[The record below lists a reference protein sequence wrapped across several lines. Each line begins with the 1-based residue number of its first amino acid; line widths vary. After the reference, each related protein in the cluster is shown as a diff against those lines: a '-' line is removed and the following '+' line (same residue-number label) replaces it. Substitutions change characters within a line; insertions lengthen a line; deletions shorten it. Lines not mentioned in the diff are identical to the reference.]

1 MEWSIAKALIRLT
14 SGKEAKPRPG
24 PLLVELLDRPLERKG
39 VSYSHYPFSY
49 GLSEGEAGWKYSV
62 FCDLPDEGILR
73 LRAVV
78 QEVSEGLDPGRVE
91 PLSFT
96 RLVDT
101 LSQMASGR
109 LGTTEGAKLKELGE
123 LVAYEA
129 IGLSRFL
136 ALAKDDLVTEFYV
149 DSDASPVYL
158 DHAKV
163 GRCETAIML
172 TERERMAVETH
183 MDTFSGYTLDY
194 ATPSLKNDLEVAGAR
209 LRMSLDLEPLSVNR
223 FCLDVRRLSVKSF
236 TLPELIRAG
245 AISDEAAAFLV
256 AWLEDGGNITIIGE
270 TGTGKTTLMNALD
283 ERVNPRLRRIYIED
297 AVETKNLLERG
308 YHQVKIKVDPFERGS
323 GQSHSKEL
331 EIVKVLH
338 RSPDLVV
345 LSEIQSEEHSRA
357 FFHAL
362 SAGVRGM
369 QTFHAPTVEQAVRR
383 WTNIH
388 KVPKQ
393 SLHDLGV
400 LVQMARPERLGPTRQ
415 VSRVCLM
422 AAEGGEPRIRDVFM
436 RDRGARLQRVTE
448 WDRVEPP
455 GGRDSC
461 AFAEHLRDVEGRL
474 KEEVQGKP

>member
-1 MEWSIAKALIRLT
+1 LGWSLARALVRLT
-14 SGKEAKPRPG
+14 SGKDPARRPG
-24 PLLVELLDRPLERKG
+24 PLLVELLDRPFDEKD

-49 GLSEGEAGWKYSV
+49 MLSKGGSGWRYSIA
-62 FCDLPDEGILR
+62 CDLPDEGMVR
-73 LRAVV
+73 LREAV
-78 QEVSEGLDPGRVE
+78 QDVSQALDPAMVE

-96 RLVDT
+96 RLVDI
-101 LSQMASGR
+101 LNQMASGR
-109 LGTTEGAKLKELGE
+109 LGTAEGEKLKELGE

-149 DSDASPVYL
+149 DSDSSPIYL
-158 DHAKV
+158 DHARV

-172 TERERMAVETH
+172 TERERKAVETH

-223 FCLDVRRLSVKSF
+223 FCLDVRRLSVMSF
-236 TLPELIRAG
+236 ALPELIRMG
-245 AISDEAAAFLV
+245 TISAEAAAFLV
-256 AWLEDGGNITIIGE
+256 AWLEEGGNITIIGE
-270 TGTGKTTLMNALD
+270 TGTGKTTLMNAID
-283 ERVNPRLRRIYIED
+283 ELVNPRLRRIYIED
-297 AVETKNLLERG
+297 AVETKSLLERG

-323 GQSHSKEL
+323 GQFHSKEL

-369 QTFHAPTVEQAVRR
+369 QTFHASTVEQAVRR
-383 WTNIH
+383 WTNVH

-393 SLHDLGV
+393 GLLDLGV
-400 LVQMARPERLGPTRQ
+400 LVQMGRPERLGPTRL
-415 VSRVCLM
+415 VSRICLM
-422 AAEGGEPRIRDVFM
+422 VADGGEPRIRDIFM
-436 RDRGARLQRVTE
+436 RDRGSHVQRVAE

-455 GGRDSC
+455 GGKSS
-461 AFAEHLRDVEGRL
+461 AEFTGHIQ
-474 KEEVQGKP
+474 EVQERLEQGGERKP